1 MIETLR
7 SYLNKNDYY
16 IIVTKDYIYIKNYDK
31 ILSINK
37 YELSLIINDKK
48 YIITGNNMYLKKHD
62 NKEIIIN
69 GVIESINKYDQN

>member
-1 MIETLR
+1 MIETLK

-16 IIVTKDYIYIKNYDK
+16 IIITNEYIYIKNYDK

-37 YELSLIINDKK
+37 YEISLIIMDKK
-48 YIITGNNMYLKKHD
+48 YIINGNNMYLKRHD

-69 GVIESINKYDQN
+69 GVIESINKYD